1 MIGLSTFLALVYEV
15 SRWINRNGEIIPQSS
30 LDKPPSAELRPN
42 QIDQDSLP
50 PYHVLDC
57 ILESY
62 IEENAGAEEI
72 AKKEN
77 LPLAL
82 VEDVIRRVHR
92 AEYKRQQAAP
102 NLRVSA
108 KAFNVGRV
116 FPIAQKYWS

>member
-1 MIGLSTFLALVYEV
+1 
-15 SRWINRNGEIIPQSS
+15 
-30 LDKPPSAELRPN
+30 
-42 QIDQDSLP
+42 LP
-50 PYHVLDC
+50 PYDVLDC
-57 ILESY
+57 ILEGY

-72 AKKEN
+72 AKKEK

-82 VEDVIRRVHR
+82 VEDVIRRVHQ

-116 FPIAQKYWS
+116 FPIAHKYWS